1 MIQNSGRLL
10 QKGGEQMLT
19 KKELSE
25 ILKVT
30 IPTIDRYMKAG
41 MPYLKLSNGSV
52 RFEIEE
58 VKKWAY
64 AKKGE

>member
-1 MIQNSGRLL
+1 
-10 QKGGEQMLT
+10 MLT
-19 KKELSE
+19 KKELAS

-41 MPYLKLSNGSV
+41 MPYLKMLNGSV